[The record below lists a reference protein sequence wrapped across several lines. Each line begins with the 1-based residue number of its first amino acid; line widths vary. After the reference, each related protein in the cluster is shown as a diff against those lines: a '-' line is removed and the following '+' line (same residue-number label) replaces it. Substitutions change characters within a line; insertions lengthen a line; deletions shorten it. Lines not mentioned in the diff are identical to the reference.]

1 MNINVFSLSSNALTA
16 VDMSNANLTSDVAS
30 ADLGQWLSGTEHF
43 ENLSDYFENLS
54 SWVSEKLALKH
65 KNASLQPII
74 YIISN
79 YALLETAQH
88 VFNIGF
94 IKLDMTGFTL
104 KQIQETVQRIEAK
117 VDTMLK
123 EPLNSA
129 IDFFTCAMLEIEN
142 ESFKDAYE
150 NFKDVIGKATEALQ
164 YSSGE
169 KIDFDCFTEF
179 VKAIQLIA
187 FSRISRYS
195 YDEIRNCFLPYPAL
209 PIQKINLIGKVL
221 EELTKKTLAQKD
233 NVKISFFE
241 RNDQKRK
248 IQDTLDKILK
258 ICYSY
263 ISQAK
268 EWTNMRNK
276 IKQKD
281 LKYTITVMPQY
292 LPEGFEDAAK
302 VIVGI
307 KTGEDQPCTVLLW
320 RTAEYVYSALG
331 NDIVAME
338 KISSETEPLNIDIMN
353 NNGSIAVISCQG
365 YAARHVGFCL
375 GQYYLWDA
383 HKTIYKQRI
392 TKKNQTPAFI
402 YYYSGTI
409 LPSGWQVGPSPD
421 NSKCWMFNGSSIDTA
436 PMLGWKYWNGNE
448 WKSDEWKSLAL
459 KIGPTLVHCENTT
472 LSSKGSDNTAEMKPQ
487 YYTGVSQTAADR
499 RSLYCR
505 KRQSSIF

>member
-1 MNINVFSLSSNALTA
+1 MSVCLSVRPSQKPLSLKESC
-16 VDMSNANLTSDVAS
+16 
-30 ADLGQWLSGTEHF
+30 
-43 ENLSDYFENLS
+43 
-54 SWVSEKLALKH
+54 
-65 KNASLQPII
+65 LQPSCYLATMPPSQPLRTITI
-74 YIISN
+74 GQNAYQPFCPYSLPT
-79 YALLETAQH
+79 YALLSRLLSH
-88 VFNIGF
+88 FG
-94 IKLDMTGFTL
+94 L
-104 KQIQETVQRIEAK
+104 
-117 VDTMLK
+117 
-123 EPLNSA
+123 
-129 IDFFTCAMLEIEN
+129 FFFEGI
-142 ESFKDAYE
+142 
-150 NFKDVIGKATEALQ
+150 
-164 YSSGE
+164 
-169 KIDFDCFTEF
+169 
-179 VKAIQLIA
+179 
-187 FSRISRYS
+187 
-195 YDEIRNCFLPYPAL
+195 P
-209 PIQKINLIGKVL
+209 NLIGKVL

-421 NSKCWMFNGSSIDTA
+421 NSKCWMFNGSSIDTP

-487 YYTGVSQTAADR
+487 YYTEVSQTAADR